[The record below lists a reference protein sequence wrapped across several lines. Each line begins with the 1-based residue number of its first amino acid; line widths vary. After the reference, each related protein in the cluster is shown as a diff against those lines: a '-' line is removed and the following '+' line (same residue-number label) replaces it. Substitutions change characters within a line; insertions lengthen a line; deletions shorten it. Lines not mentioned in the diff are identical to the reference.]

1 MAIAKKTKTP
11 FLLCG
16 PLGSLVR
23 YRTGGEK
30 EIATG
35 TSRSTRDD
43 HFDRAED
50 HEEVHD
56 GDDLKREIE
65 QGVKQTASDCKVES
79 DAEPAGAYH
88 SGMRFY

>member
-1 MAIAKKTKTP
+1 MGFIKRLLFSVRAFRFLCYFMEIVKKSKIP
-11 FLLCG
+11 FPLCG
-16 PLGSLVR
+16 PLHSQVR
-23 YRTGGEK
+23 NRTGGGN

-65 QGVKQTASDCKVES
+65 
-79 DAEPAGAYH
+79 
-88 SGMRFY
+88 